1 MIKLIN
7 VNKIYGAKTESE
19 NKALDNINLTI
30 RDGEFVSIMG
40 PSGSGKS
47 TLLNIL
53 GCIDSPTTGEYYLNE
68 RKVSSLKGKEL
79 VRIRNEEIGFIFQN
93 FNLLYDY
100 NLIDNVAL
108 PLEYSKKKIP
118 KLKMAMDML
127 KSLGL
132 ELHKIKTPDQLSGG
146 QKQRVAIG
154 RALINEPKIILADE
168 PTGALDQKTGV
179 EVMEMLKKINKEGK
193 TVIIITHDI
202 NIGKQCSRMIKIIDG
217 RLEEINLLET

>member
-79 VRIRNEEIGFIFQN
+79 ARIRNEEIGFIF
-93 FNLLYDY
+93 
-100 NLIDNVAL
+100 
-108 PLEYSKKKIP
+108 KISIYY
-118 KLKMAMDML
+118 M
-127 KSLGL
+127 
-132 ELHKIKTPDQLSGG
+132 I
-146 QKQRVAIG
+146 
-154 RALINEPKIILADE
+154 IIL
-168 PTGALDQKTGV
+168 
-179 EVMEMLKKINKEGK
+179 
-193 TVIIITHDI
+193 
-202 NIGKQCSRMIKIIDG
+202 
-217 RLEEINLLET
+217 